1 MMIILMTM
9 VTTTLMMTTTMT
21 MMIYDS
27 WFMIPKM
34 TFWLKA
40 KLGWVGRV
48 QWKVFWTQV
57 RFTSSEHFCHL
68 ALKFTS
74 TFTSSAH
81 FCHLD
86 LHLLHISTH
95 HLGLIQTGKRLN
107 SIIWAERNRQCVCIA
122 TLRPCSIYT
131 ATNIPENT
139 NYPLLGQITLY
150 VFEAVSLSL
159 DDTPYL
165 TFETFWKWTN
175 KAQTKT
181 LQHSYIFF

>member
-1 MMIILMTM
+1 MPCPGNDDHIDDDGDDDASSSM
-9 VTTTLMMTTTMT
+9 TTTLMMTTTMT

-40 KLGWVGRV
+40 KLGWVGRI
-48 QWKVFWTQV
+48 QWKVFRTQV

-68 ALKFTS
+68 AFKFTS

-95 HLGLIQTGKRLN
+95 HLGLIQTGKRPN

-139 NYPLLGQITLY
+139 NYPLCFWGCLPLVGRH
-150 VFEAVSLSL
+150 VLSYCWDVL
-159 DDTPYL
+159 KMD
-165 TFETFWKWTN
+165 
-175 KAQTKT
+175 
-181 LQHSYIFF
+181 